1 MSLGGIGAE
10 MFLKSFVGASAI
22 LRRAHEYCGKHI
34 MFAAVFSAFINILYL
49 APTLYMLVVYD
60 KALPTQGHA
69 TLLLVSGVLL
79 FALAVLALLDWMRTR
94 LLVRISGRLER
105 QMSAQVLEI
114 AMGDARITHRRRLQA
129 IRDFDTFRQAISGG
143 ALLAILDAPWTPI
156 FLLAA
161 FALHP
166 MLGGVTLVA
175 IVAFVLLALANER
188 ATGPEIAAASE
199 AATRTYATQDHA
211 VGHADTLRALGMVR
225 PMVNRHV
232 QERSGMI
239 NLQIYASFVGG
250 GYVTW
255 TKFLRMALQS
265 GALGLGAWLAI
276 NHQISGGS
284 IMAAS
289 FLMTR
294 ALAPVEQIVGGWKSI
309 VQARTAAANLEAL
322 FASAE
327 MPAGVTELP
336 PAKGA
341 LRFEEVSARP
351 AESDRLAIAKVSFEM
366 LPGEVIAVVGP
377 SGAGKSTLVRVA
389 AGAAQPE
396 RGVVRLDGADLQVWP
411 PNALATHIGYLPQ
424 DFVLFPGSVKDNIS
438 RFAGYAGGAS
448 REIDR
453 AVVEAAK
460 LIGAHEMIL
469 QLPRG
474 YDTEIG
480 FNGLGL
486 SGGQR
491 QRVALAR
498 AVYGSPS
505 LLVLDE
511 PNANLDTEG
520 ELALSAAIVELR
532 QRGVSVLMVVHHGA
546 ILRCANRVMIMR
558 DGELQ
563 AIGPADQLLRFANPP
578 GQPAALAP
586 AQVSL
591 QTQGQA

>member
-1 MSLGGIGAE
+1 

-22 LRRAHEYCGKHI
+22 LRRANKYCGKHI
-34 MFAAVFSAFINILYL
+34 LFAAIFSAFLNVLYL
-49 APTLYMLVVYD
+49 APTIYMLVVYD
-60 KALPTQGHA
+60 KALPTQGHQ
-69 TLLLVSGVLL
+69 TLLLVSVVLL
-79 FALAVLALLDWMRTR
+79 FTLAVLSLLDWMRTR

-105 QMSAQVLEI
+105 HMSAEVLEI

-129 IRDFDTFRQAISGG
+129 IRDFDVFRQAISGG
-143 ALLAILDAPWTPI
+143 ALLAILDAPWAPI

-166 MLGGVTLVA
+166 VLGGVTLVA
-175 IVAFVLLALANER
+175 IIAFVLLAIANER

-211 VGHADTLRALGMVR
+211 VAHADTLRALGMVR

-250 GYVTW
+250 AYITW

-309 VQARTAAANLEAL
+309 VQARTAGANLEAL
-322 FASAE
+322 FESAG
-327 MPAGVTELP
+327 MVAGETELP

-341 LRFEEVSARP
+341 LTFEEVSAKP
-351 AESDRLAIAKVSFEM
+351 AESDRLAISKISFEM
-366 LPGEVIAVVGP
+366 LPGEVVAVVGP

-389 AGAAQPE
+389 AGAAQPAS
-396 RGVVRLDGADLQVWP
+396 GIVRLDGADLQIWP
-411 PNALATHIGYLPQ
+411 ADALAAHVGYLPQ
-424 DFVLFPGSVKDNIS
+424 DFVLFPGTVKDNIS
-438 RFAGYAGGAS
+438 RFAAFAGGTP

-453 AVVEAAK
+453 AVVTAAK

-469 QLPRG
+469 HLPRG

-498 AVYGSPS
+498 AVYGEPS

-520 ELALSAAIVELR
+520 ELALSGAVMELR

-546 ILRCANRVMIMR
+546 ILRCAHRVMILR

-563 AIGPADQLLRFANPP
+563 AMGPADQLLRFANPSSQSP
-578 GQPAALAP
+578 DPAAAAAP
-586 AQVSL
+586 QPQVSM
-591 QTQGQA
+591 QKQGRV

>member
-1 MSLGGIGAE
+1 ML
-10 MFLKSFVGASAI
+10 LKSFVGASAI
-22 LRRAHEYCGKHI
+22 LRRANEYCGKHI
-34 MFAAVFSAFINILYL
+34 LFAAVFSAFINVLYL
-49 APTLYMLVVYD
+49 APTIYMLVVYD
-60 KALPTQGHA
+60 KALPTQGQE
-69 TLLLVSGVLL
+69 TLILVSLVLL
-79 FALAVLALLDWMRTR
+79 FALAVLALLEWMRTR

-105 QMSAQVLEI
+105 HMSAQVLEI
-114 AMGDARITHRRRLQA
+114 AMGDPRITHRRRLQA
-129 IRDFDTFRQAISGG
+129 IRDFDIFRQAISGG
-143 ALLAILDAPWTPI
+143 ALLAILDAPWAPI

-166 MLGGVTLVA
+166 MLGMVTLVA
-175 IVAFVLLALANER
+175 MIAFVLLAIFNER

-211 VGHADTLRALGMVR
+211 VAHADTLRALGMVR

-239 NLQIYASFVGG
+239 SLQIYASFVGG
-250 GYVTW
+250 AYVTW

-276 NHQISGGS
+276 NHQISAGS

-289 FLMTR
+289 FLMAR
-294 ALAPVEQIVGGWKSI
+294 ALTPVEQIVGGWKSI
-309 VQARTAAANLEAL
+309 VQARTAGANLEAL
-322 FASAE
+322 FASAG
-327 MPAGVTELP
+327 MVAGETELP

-341 LRFEEVSARP
+341 LRFEEVSAKP
-351 AESDRLAIAKVSFEM
+351 AESDRLAISKISFEM
-366 LPGEVIAVVGP
+366 LPGEVVAVVGP

-389 AGAAQPE
+389 AGAAQPAS
-396 RGVVRLDGADLQVWP
+396 GIVRLDGADLQIWP
-411 PNALATHIGYLPQ
+411 ANALAAHVGYLPQ
-424 DFVLFPGSVKDNIS
+424 DFVLFPGTVKDNIS
-438 RFAGYAGGAS
+438 RFAAFSGATP

-453 AVVEAAK
+453 AVVAAAQ

-469 QLPRG
+469 HLPRG

-520 ELALSAAIVELR
+520 ELALSTAVMELR
-532 QRGVSVLMVVHHGA
+532 ERGVSVLMVVHHGA
-546 ILRCANRVMIMR
+546 ILRCAHRVMILR

-563 AIGPADQLLRFANPP
+563 AIGPADQLLRFANPS
-578 GQPAALAP
+578 GQAAAPPAAATPPIAAP
-586 AQVSL
+586 AQVSMRK
-591 QTQGQA
+591 QGHA

>member
-1 MSLGGIGAE
+1 MI
-10 MFLKSFVGASAI
+10 LKSFVGASAI
-22 LRRAHEYCGKHI
+22 LRRANEYCGKHI
-34 MFAAVFSAFINILYL
+34 LFAAIFSAFINILYL

-60 KALPTQGHA
+60 KALPTQGHE
-69 TLLLVSGVLL
+69 TLLLVSAVLL
-79 FALAVLALLDWMRTR
+79 FALAVLSLLDWMRTR

-105 QMSAQVLEI
+105 HMSAQVLEI
-114 AMGDARITHRRRLQA
+114 AMGDPRITHRRRLQA
-129 IRDFDTFRQAISGG
+129 IRDFDVFRQAISGG
-143 ALLAILDAPWTPI
+143 ALLAILDAPWAPI

-166 MLGGVTLVA
+166 MLGAVTLVA
-175 IVAFVLLALANER
+175 IIAFVLLALANER

-250 GYVTW
+250 AYVTW

-276 NHQISGGS
+276 NHEISGGS

-309 VQARTAAANLEAL
+309 VQARTAGANLEAL
-322 FASAE
+322 FDSAG
-327 MPAGVTELP
+327 MVAGETELP

-341 LRFEEVSARP
+341 LRFDEVSAKP
-351 AESDRLAIAKVSFEM
+351 AESDRLAISKISFEM
-366 LPGEVIAVVGP
+366 RPGEVVAVVGP

-389 AGAAQPE
+389 AGAAQPAS
-396 RGVVRLDGADLQVWP
+396 GIVRLDGADLQIWP
-411 PNALATHIGYLPQ
+411 ADALAAHVGYLPQ
-424 DFVLFPGSVKDNIS
+424 DFVLFPGTVKDNIS
-438 RFAGYAGGAS
+438 RFAAFAGGTP

-453 AVVEAAK
+453 AVVAAAK

-469 QLPRG
+469 HLPRG

-520 ELALSAAIVELR
+520 ELALSAAVMELR
-532 QRGVSVLMVVHHGA
+532 QRGVSVLMVVHHGG
-546 ILRCANRVMIMR
+546 ILRCAHRVIILR

-563 AIGPADQLLRFANPP
+563 AIGPADQLLRFANPASEP
-578 GQPAALAP
+578 QVAPAPAA
-586 AQVSL
+586 QV
-591 QTQGQA
+591 QKQGYV

>member
-1 MSLGGIGAE
+1 

-22 LRRAHEYCGKHI
+22 LKRAHEYCGKHI
-34 MFAAVFSAFINILYL
+34 LFAAVFSAFINVLYL

-60 KALPTQGHA
+60 KALPTQGHG
-69 TLLLVSGVLL
+69 TLLLVSAILL
-79 FALAVLALLDWMRTR
+79 LALAVLSLLDWMRTR

-105 QMSAQVLEI
+105 HMSAQVLEI
-114 AMGDARITHRRRLQA
+114 AMGDPRITHRRRLQA
-129 IRDFDTFRQAISGG
+129 IRDFDVFRQAISGG
-143 ALLAILDAPWTPI
+143 ALLAILDAPWAPI

-175 IVAFVLLALANER
+175 MIAFVLLAIANER

-250 GYVTW
+250 AYVTW

-276 NHQISGGS
+276 NHEISAGS
-284 IMAAS
+284 ILAAS
-289 FLMTR
+289 LLMTR

-309 VQARTAAANLEAL
+309 VQARTAGANLEAL
-322 FASAE
+322 FDSAG
-327 MPAGVTELP
+327 MVAGETELP

-341 LRFEEVSARP
+341 LRFEEVSAKP
-351 AESDRLAIAKVSFEM
+351 AESDRLAITKISFEM
-366 LPGEVIAVVGP
+366 LPGEVVAVVGP

-389 AGAAQPE
+389 AGAAQPAS
-396 RGVVRLDGADLQVWP
+396 GIVRLDGADLQIWP
-411 PNALATHIGYLPQ
+411 ANALAAHVGYLPQ

-438 RFAGYAGGAS
+438 RFAAFAGGTP

-453 AVVEAAK
+453 AVVAAAK

-520 ELALSAAIVELR
+520 ELALSAAVMELR

-546 ILRCANRVMIMR
+546 ILRCANRVMILR

-563 AIGPADQLLRFANPP
+563 AMGPADQLLRFANPP
-578 GQPAALAP
+578 GESGAIAAPP
-586 AQVSL
+586 AQVPMHN
-591 QTQGQA
+591 QGRV